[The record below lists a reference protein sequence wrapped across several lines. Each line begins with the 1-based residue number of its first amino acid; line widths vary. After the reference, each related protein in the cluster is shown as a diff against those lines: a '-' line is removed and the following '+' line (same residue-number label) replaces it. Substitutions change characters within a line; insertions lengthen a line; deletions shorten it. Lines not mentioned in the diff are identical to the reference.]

1 MKRRQILCVA
11 AAVLVFLL
19 AIGLTLYPIISTHI
33 NASYAS
39 EIRTSYE
46 AVIAEADNSDLL
58 AAREAAT
65 HYNESI
71 TPGATDTDTYSQE
84 ALLAASQNYKEL
96 LNITGDG
103 IMGYVEIP
111 KIGVQ
116 LPIYHGT
123 GADSLGCKATYR
135 HRYSVYCCQP
145 TSSTDH

>member
-65 HYNESI
+65 HYN
-71 TPGATDTDTYSQE
+71 
-84 ALLAASQNYKEL
+84 
-96 LNITGDG
+96 
-103 IMGYVEIP
+103 
-111 KIGVQ
+111 
-116 LPIYHGT
+116 
-123 GADSLGCKATYR
+123 
-135 HRYSVYCCQP
+135 
-145 TSSTDH
+145 